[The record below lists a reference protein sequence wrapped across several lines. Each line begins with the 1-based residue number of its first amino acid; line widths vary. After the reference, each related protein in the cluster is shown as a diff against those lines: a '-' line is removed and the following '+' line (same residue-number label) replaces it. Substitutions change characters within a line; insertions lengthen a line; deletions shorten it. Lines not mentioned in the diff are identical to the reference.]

1 MNSVLIPPP
10 SALGDCGPDEGFLGK
25 QLFTIG
31 AHSCR
36 CEFLSAIRGSFALGA
51 GAGAGTGA
59 GVGTL
64 PQDRKLSIATD
75 PTLSN
80 PDSHQWQQRLRAISY
95 ARKNVGYS
103 LGSDVH
109 DLLVLLPA
117 LWEGGV
123 EGQFEM
129 EIYCNLPFCL
139 SRWVCY
145 VFCSLCSVL
154 FGLIP
159 SPCHRIDPS
168 EINAPVLTTRQKS
181 IMAREATA
189 KAAEEKEKL
198 KRIAEHR
205 RESNQVRR
213 GLSRMFEWPSRDF
226 SGVRRILGPRLS
238 SSSLLFYERLFP
250 Y

>member
-1 MNSVLIPPP
+1 MTEPHN
-10 SALGDCGPDEGFLGK
+10 
-25 QLFTIG
+25 
-31 AHSCR
+31 
-36 CEFLSAIRGSFALGA
+36 
-51 GAGAGTGA
+51 
-59 GVGTL
+59 
-64 PQDRKLSIATD
+64 RKLSIATD

-80 PDSHQWQQRLRAISY
+80 PDSRQWKQRLEAFSY

-109 DLLVLLPA
+109 DQLVLLPA

-129 EIYCNLPFCL
+129 EVYCNLPFCL
-139 SRWVCY
+139 SRWVLCA
-145 VFCSLCSVL
+145 LCSVL
-154 FGLIP
+154 LDLFP
-159 SPCHRIDPS
+159 AQPRHRIDPS

-181 IMAREATA
+181 IMAREAAA

-205 RESNQVRR
+205 RASNQVRW
-213 GLSRMFEWPSRDF
+213 GLSRRRFEWPSRVF
-226 SGVRRILGPRLS
+226 LAGLRRILGLRLS
-238 SSSLLFYERLFP
+238 SSSLLSYERLFP